1 VGDIVGQV
9 LHRRVRGNRKDAG
22 HRSINRSPRLGS
34 HDLRGEGVYPKN
46 APVSSSA
53 ETRSYSAE
61 RKEAMTH
68 HSSPE
73 SSIQINT
80 DVNLVSLHELFEH
93 TQDVF
98 NLIAQRAFEI
108 FESRGYVH
116 GNDREDWF
124 LAESELL
131 TPVKFHLSVSG
142 EQLTARAEVP
152 GFHRQEIKV
161 SLEPRRLSIS
171 GKTEPRE
178 NHKFE
183 KHPHSHR
190 HAQLMFHVIDL
201 PCEVDL
207 SKAKASFNDGRLEV
221 VMPKAAPAK
230 SVRVETNP
238 GLSTEGDTFVH
249 EAGGIE
255 ATGNPPVVSTAKE
268 PIVKA
273 HAASSRK

>member
-1 VGDIVGQV
+1 
-9 LHRRVRGNRKDAG
+9 
-22 HRSINRSPRLGS
+22 
-34 HDLRGEGVYPKN
+34 
-46 APVSSSA
+46 
-53 ETRSYSAE
+53 
-61 RKEAMTH
+61 MTH
-68 HSSPE
+68 RSSPE
-73 SSIQINT
+73 SSIEISA
-80 DVNLVSLHELFEH
+80 DVNLVSVHELFEH

-98 NLIAQRAFEI
+98 NLIARRAFEI
-108 FESRGYVH
+108 FENRGHVH

-131 TPVKFHLSVSG
+131 TPVKFHLSESG
-142 EQLTARAEVP
+142 ERLTARAEVP

-171 GKTEPRE
+171 GKTEPLE
-178 NHKFE
+178 NQKSE

-190 HAQLMFHVIDL
+190 HAQLMFRVIDL

-207 SKAKASFNDGRLEV
+207 TKAKASFNDGRLEV

-230 SVRVETNP
+230 SLRVVTEP
-238 GLSTEGDTFVH
+238 GLSAEGETAVH

-255 ATGNPPVVSTAKE
+255 GAGSPAVVTGANK
-268 PIVKA
+268 PIAKA

>member
-1 VGDIVGQV
+1 MT
-9 LHRRVRGNRKDAG
+9 
-22 HRSINRSPRLGS
+22 HRSSL
-34 HDLRGEGVYPKN
+34 
-46 APVSSSA
+46 
-53 ETRSYSAE
+53 
-61 RKEAMTH
+61 
-68 HSSPE
+68 E
-73 SSIQINT
+73 SSIKSSP
-80 DVNLVSLHELFEH
+80 DLNLVSVHELFEH

-98 NLIAQRAFEI
+98 NLIARRAFEM
-108 FESRGYVH
+108 FEARGCVH

-131 TPVKFHLSVSG
+131 TPVKFHLSESG
-142 EQLTARAEVP
+142 EQLTARAELP

-171 GKTEPRE
+171 GKTEPLE
-178 NHKFE
+178 NQKSE

-221 VMPKAAPAK
+221 VMPKAAPAR
-230 SVRVETNP
+230 SVRVETKQ
-238 GLSTEGDTFVH
+238 GLPAEGSTSVQ
-249 EAGGIE
+249 EAGGIG
-255 ATGNPPVVSTAKE
+255 AAGSPPAVTGANE

-273 HAASSRK
+273 QTASSRR